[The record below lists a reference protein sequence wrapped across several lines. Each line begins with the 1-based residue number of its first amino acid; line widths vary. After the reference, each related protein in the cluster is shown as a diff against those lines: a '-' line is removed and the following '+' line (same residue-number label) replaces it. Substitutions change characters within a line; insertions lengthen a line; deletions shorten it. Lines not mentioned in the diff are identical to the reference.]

1 MEKHYLYLLLGVFIF
16 INGVGYFDED
26 IKHTVKQE
34 ELLKYKLRKQELYD
48 SHIEEIK
55 KILAQQKM
63 AFVKNREPFF
73 AKEKKET
80 IVFSEI
86 QQSIQLI
93 FKNIGGKIIQ
103 SNSGVVI
110 KNEFYK
116 KYPIT
121 LTLEVIPEDLDD
133 FFKKL
138 YKIKKYLFIDSIHI
152 SRNKRMRILSIRITL
167 IGYQLQ

>member
-1 MEKHYLYLLLGVFIF
+1 MEKNYLYLLLGIFIF

-26 IKHTVKQE
+26 IKQTIKQE
-34 ELLKYKLRKQELYD
+34 ELLKYKLKKQKLYD

-55 KILAQQKM
+55 RILDKQKIVFL
-63 AFVKNREPFF
+63 KNREPFF
-73 AKEKKET
+73 AKNKKET

-86 QQSIQLI
+86 QQHIQSI
-93 FKNIGGKIIQ
+93 FKTLGGKITQ
-103 SNSGVVI
+103 LNSGVVI
-110 KNEFYK
+110 KNKFYK

-121 LTLEVIPEDLDD
+121 LNFEIIPEDLDD

-138 YKIKKYLFIDSIHI
+138 YKTKKYLFIDSIHI
-152 SRNKRMRILSIRITL
+152 FRNKRMRLLNIRITL